1 MFLASYFMCCCCT
14 ARARRVT
21 LDVGGKH
28 STSKGLVFLPLL
40 WFDCFLKGVLCLF
53 LERWGSVVL
62 DVLNLLW
69 EVNGHQQALLLVMLK
84 LFLAAFPGLGNCQTS
99 VFLTDLRDQ

>member
-1 MFLASYFMCCCCT
+1 MLLILCVAVVQPELEELHLMLGVNIVQC
-14 ARARRVT
+14 
-21 LDVGGKH
+21 
-28 STSKGLVFLPLL
+28 KGLVFLPLL